1 MLLNSQWIIEE
12 IKEEIIETDDNEGT
26 TIPNLSSNSSPDR
39 DVYSNA
45 NWFLMAIPFYIST

>member
-26 TIPNLSSNSSPDR
+26 TIPNLSDPATAVLR
-39 DVYSNA
+39 GTFIA
-45 NWFLMAIPFYIST
+45 MQTGF